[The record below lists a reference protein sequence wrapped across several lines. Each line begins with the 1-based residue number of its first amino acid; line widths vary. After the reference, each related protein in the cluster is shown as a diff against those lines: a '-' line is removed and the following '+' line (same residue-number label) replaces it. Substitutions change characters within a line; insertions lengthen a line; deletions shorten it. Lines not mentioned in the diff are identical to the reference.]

1 MGNVEYNPVV
11 VSLQSD
17 ISLTLGNSRWPG
29 VERALK
35 LSPRS
40 NIRGQPQRIRT
51 SPCYKSVQSKG

>member
-40 NIRGQPQRIRT
+40 NIRVNLKESEPALVT
-51 SPCYKSVQSKG
+51 SQ